1 MCVTFS
7 RDGRR
12 IASGSKDKSIRVYR
26 ETSSGQWSVTLLL
39 SSSRSLSFTDAAVT
53 GVRMSAANK
62 IVLDQH
68 GAVIASDGSA
78 SNIGFGALVV
88 PDAQATQ
95 SNISGGGFNSGSTH
109 QRVSDAPN
117 ISSITSA
124 ASASGDARVAK
135 PGSQDGVQSLGV
147 GESESRS
154 IDTLPDL
161 ERSHGIEDIHE
172 RLNAVQSGLTAVH
185 SQMQAVQEQQASIVG
200 AIGAQDALLARIVS
214 LLSPST

>member
-1 MCVTFS
+1 MTFS

-26 ETSSGQWSVTLLL
+26 ETSSGQLEWPVELLL

-68 GAVIASDGSA
+68 GVVIASDGRA
-78 SNIGFGALVV
+78 SNSIGFGALVV
-88 PDAQATQ
+88 PDAQATP

-109 QRVSDAPN
+109 QGVSDAPN
-117 ISSITSA
+117 VSITSA
-124 ASASGDARVAK
+124 ASASDDARLGVAK
-135 PGSQDGVQSLGV
+135 PGSQLEDFAESLGA

-154 IDTLPDL
+154 IA
-161 ERSHGIEDIHE
+161 HGSKQ
-172 RLNAVQSGLTAVH
+172 LF
-185 SQMQAVQEQQASIVG
+185 G
-200 AIGAQDALLARIVS
+200 A
-214 LLSPST
+214 